1 MSFQRGSFVET
12 DFDIGSGGG
21 LVAAEC
27 SPPQACDAWLRLA
40 AHGEHPVQPPGGL
53 LLTGREC
60 RILREISA
68 GANNKQVARLLEIS
82 PSTVRTHV
90 ESIFRKLECSTRTAA
105 TFKAAKLGLIS

>member
-1 MSFQRGSFVET
+1 MSLQRVSVVET
-12 DFDIGSGGG
+12 YFDIGSGSDW
-21 LVAAEC
+21 VTAEC
-27 SPPQACDAWLRLA
+27 SPPQACDALLRLA
-40 AHGEHPVQPPGGL
+40 AHGEHQIQQLGGL

-60 RILREISA
+60 RILREISV

-90 ESIFRKLECSTRTAA
+90 ESIFRKLECSTRAAA